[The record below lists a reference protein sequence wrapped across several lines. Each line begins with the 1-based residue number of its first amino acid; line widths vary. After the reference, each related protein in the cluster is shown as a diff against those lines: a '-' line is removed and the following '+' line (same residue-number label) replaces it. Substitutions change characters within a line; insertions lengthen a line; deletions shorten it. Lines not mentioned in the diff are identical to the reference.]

1 MDKGIGEITRSMLL
15 LSLVSQ
21 LDKLLLQPDLLSWSF
36 IQLVVAETN
45 QAVEICG
52 AQEL

>member
-1 MDKGIGEITRSMLL
+1 MLL
-15 LSLVSQ
+15 LSLISQ
-21 LDKLLLQPDLLSWSF
+21 LDKLMLQPVLLSLSF

-45 QAVEICG
+45 QAVELCG